1 MVRWKILIAEDDP
14 VSFKLLK
21 WLLQKLL
28 SDDQYELLW
37 AQDGAELIEQ
47 TVATHPDVIITD
59 IRMPK
64 VDGLTALERI
74 AEKLS
79 PDCELPKIIVTSAID
94 LPDLSSL
101 AATFQDFEVIPKPV
115 EVARLSAALR
125 KLLAIAE

>member
-28 SDDQYELLW
+28 SDDQYELRW
-37 AQDGAELIEQ
+37 AQNGAELIEQ
-47 TVATHPDVIITD
+47 TVKTHPDVIITD
-59 IRMPK
+59 IRMPE
-64 VDGLTALERI
+64 VDGLTALELI

-79 PDCELPKIIVTSAID
+79 PDCELPKIIITSAID

-101 AATFQDFEVIPKPV
+101 AETFRDLEVIPKPV

-125 KLLAIAE
+125 KLLAITE